1 MCDMLDSGHI
11 RGKIQ
16 DYVDLRVPCNGA
28 PRLRAGLG
36 MHACQP
42 PWPWICERLD
52 AIVPSTEVALFHMSE
67 VSSVADEDEECE
79 VVRGMPDQVR
89 SVASPVAD
97 EDGEWEVVRSVA
109 SPVGDE
115 DEESFGLVH
124 PRRAL

>member
-1 MCDMLDSGHI
+1 M
-11 RGKIQ
+11 
-16 DYVDLRVPCNGA
+16 
-28 PRLRAGLG
+28 
-36 MHACQP
+36 
-42 PWPWICERLD
+42 
-52 AIVPSTEVALFHMSE
+52 PSTEVALFHMSE

-97 EDGEWEVVRSVA
+97 EDEEWEVVRSVA

>member
-1 MCDMLDSGHI
+1 M
-11 RGKIQ
+11 
-16 DYVDLRVPCNGA
+16 
-28 PRLRAGLG
+28 
-36 MHACQP
+36 
-42 PWPWICERLD
+42 
-52 AIVPSTEVALFHMSE
+52 PSTEVALFHMSE
-67 VSSVADEDEECE
+67 V
-79 VVRGMPDQVR
+79 VR